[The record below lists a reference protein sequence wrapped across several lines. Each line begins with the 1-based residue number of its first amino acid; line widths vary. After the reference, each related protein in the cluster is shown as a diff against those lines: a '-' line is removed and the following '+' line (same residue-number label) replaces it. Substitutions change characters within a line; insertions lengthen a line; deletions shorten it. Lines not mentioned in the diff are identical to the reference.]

1 MATDVTTLPGTW
13 NLDTIHSSAGF
24 VVKHMVVAK
33 FRGHFDTI
41 EATLA
46 DGVLTGSVKVDSLVV
61 KDENLKGHLLAPDFF
76 DAETN
81 PVITF
86 KSTSIAVDGEDVT
99 VEGELTVKGHTVA
112 VTGTGELAGP
122 GTDIAGNEKLGISLE
137 ATVDR
142 TKLGL
147 EWNADLPK
155 GGKALGNDV
164 KIAVELEL
172 VKA

>member
-1 MATDVTTLPGTW
+1 MATDVSTLPGTW
-13 NLDTIHSSAGF
+13 NIDAVHSSASF

-41 EATLA
+41 EATLVV
-46 DGVLTGSVKVDSLVV
+46 GVLTGAVKVDSLVV
-61 KDENLKGHLLAPDFF
+61 KDENLKGHLLSDDFF
-76 DAETN
+76 SADTYPE
-81 PVITF
+81 ITF
-86 KSTSIAVDGEDVT
+86 RSTSIAVDGEDVT
-99 VEGELTVKGHTVA
+99 VQGELTVKGNTLPIS
-112 VTGTGELAGP
+112 GTGEISGP

>member
-13 NLDTIHSSAGF
+13 NLDTVHSSAGF

-41 EATLA
+41 EATLV

-61 KDENLKGHLLAPDFF
+61 KDENLKGHLLSPDFF
-76 DAETN
+76 EAEKF
-81 PVITF
+81 PEITF

-99 VEGELTVKGHTVA
+99 VEGELTVKGNTVP
-112 VTGTGELAGP
+112 VTGKGELAGP
-122 GTDIAGNEKLGISLE
+122 GTDIAGSEKVGISLE

-164 KIAVELEL
+164 KLAVELEL